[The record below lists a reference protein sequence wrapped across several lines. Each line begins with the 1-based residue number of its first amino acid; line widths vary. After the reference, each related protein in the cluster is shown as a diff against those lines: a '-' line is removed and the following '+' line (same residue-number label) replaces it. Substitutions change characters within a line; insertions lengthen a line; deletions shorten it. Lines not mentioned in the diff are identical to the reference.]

1 MKKLSALALILIFSF
16 SYAQVSEFQK
26 ADSRYE
32 RKIKSLY
39 KKYPKPND
47 ERTKQEWLLTEEKIS
62 AYKNALEK
70 ISEEEKKT
78 TTDVPPPAAA
88 KITKEAEYATGKASF
103 QKLLNEAVDLTF
115 LNFAANPYKITLKF
129 TLDSK
134 GNVYNARVK
143 GNNEDVNA
151 FIEAAFYRI
160 KDKGKWKPAE
170 SNGKPVLSVVS
181 LPLQLNFSKK

>member
-1 MKKLSALALILIFSF
+1 MKRLSALAFILVFAISG
-16 SYAQVSEFQK
+16 AQVSEFQK

-62 AYKNALEK
+62 KYKDALEK
-70 ISEEEKKT
+70 ISEEEKKMI
-78 TTDVPPPAAA
+78 TDVPPPMAP
-88 KITKEAEYATGKASF
+88 KISKEAEYETGKASF
-103 QKLLNEAVDLTF
+103 QKLLNEAVDLSF
-115 LNFAANPYKITLKF
+115 LNFAVNPYKITLKF
-129 TLDSK
+129 TVDSK
-134 GNVYNARVK
+134 GNVYRARVK

-151 FIEAAFYRI
+151 FIEAGFYRI

-170 SNGKPVLSVVS
+170 SGGRPVLSVVS
-181 LPLQLNFSKK
+181 LPLQLNFSK

>member
-1 MKKLSALALILIFSF
+1 MKRLLALVFIISFVFSQ
-16 SYAQVSEFQK
+16 AQISEFDK

-32 RKIKSLY
+32 RKKKALY

-47 ERTKQEWLLTEEKIS
+47 LKTKQEWLLTEEKIT

-78 TTDVPPPAAA
+78 IKDVPPPIAP

-103 QKLLNEAVDLTF
+103 QKLLNEAVDLSF
-115 LNFAANPYKITLKF
+115 LNFAVNPYKITLKF

-134 GNVYNARVK
+134 GNVYHVKVK

-151 FIEAAFYRI
+151 FIEAGFHRI

-170 SNGKPVLSVVS
+170 SNGRPVLSVVS
-181 LPLQLNFSKK
+181 LPLQLNFSK

>member
-1 MKKLSALALILIFSF
+1 MKRFSALACILVFAFSN
-16 SYAQVSEFQK
+16 AQVSEFEK

-62 AYKNALEK
+62 SYKGALEK

-78 TTDVPPPAAA
+78 VTDVPPPSAP
-88 KITKEAEYATGKASF
+88 KITKEAEYEAGKASF

-115 LNFAANPYKITLKF
+115 LNFAVNPYKITLKF

-134 GNVYNARVK
+134 GNAYDVRVK
-143 GNNEDVNA
+143 GNNQDVNA
-151 FIEAAFYRI
+151 FIEAGFYRI
-160 KDKGKWKPAE
+160 RDKGKWKPAE
-170 SNGKPVLSVVS
+170 SNGRPVLSVVT
-181 LPLQLNFSKK
+181 LPLQLNFSK

>member
-1 MKKLSALALILIFSF
+1 MKRLSALACILVFAFS
-16 SYAQVSEFQK
+16 SAQVSEFQK

-32 RKIKSLY
+32 RKVKSLY

-62 AYKNALEK
+62 AYKDALEK
-70 ISEEEKKT
+70 IAEEEKKT
-78 TTDVPPPAAA
+78 VTDVPPPMAP
-88 KITKEAEYATGKASF
+88 KITKEAEYEAGKAAF
-103 QKLLNEAVDLTF
+103 QKILNEAVDLSF
-115 LNFAANPYKITLKF
+115 LNFAVNPYKITLKF

-134 GNVYNARVK
+134 GNVSNARVK

-160 KDKGKWKPAE
+160 KNKGRWKPAE
-170 SNGKPVLSVVS
+170 SNGRPVLSVVS
-181 LPLQLNFSKK
+181 LPLQLNFSKP

>member
-1 MKKLSALALILIFSF
+1 MKRLSALVFILLFAFSN
-16 SYAQVSEFQK
+16 AQVSEFQK
-26 ADSRYE
+26 ADSKYE

-39 KKYPKPND
+39 RKYPKPND

-62 AYKNALEK
+62 AYQNALEK
-70 ISEEEKKT
+70 ISEEEKKMI
-78 TTDVPPPAAA
+78 TDVPSATTP

-103 QKLLNEAVDLTF
+103 QKLLNDAVDLSF
-115 LNFAANPYKITLKF
+115 LNFAVNPYKITLSF

-134 GNVYNARVK
+134 GNAYNVKVK
-143 GNNEDVNA
+143 GNNEAVNT

-181 LPLQLNFSKK
+181 LPLQMNFSK

>member
-1 MKKLSALALILIFSF
+1 MKKLSALAFILIFSF
-16 SYAQVSEFQK
+16 SSAQVSEFQK

-39 KKYPKPND
+39 RKYPKPND

-62 AYKNALEK
+62 AYKNALDK
-70 ISEEEKKT
+70 ISEEEKKMI
-78 TTDVPPPAAA
+78 TDVPPPVAP
-88 KITKEAEYATGKASF
+88 KITKEAEYETGKASF

-115 LNFAANPYKITLKF
+115 LNFAVNPYKINLKF
-129 TLDSK
+129 ILDSK
-134 GNVYNARVK
+134 GNASHVKVK

-160 KDKGKWKPAE
+160 RDKGKWKPAE
-170 SNGKPVLSVVS
+170 SNGRPVLSVVN
-181 LPLQLNFSKK
+181 LPLQLNFSK

>member
-1 MKKLSALALILIFSF
+1 MKRLSALALILFFSF
-16 SYAQVSEFQK
+16 GNAQVSEFQK

-62 AYKNALEK
+62 AYKNALEN
-70 ISEEEKKT
+70 ISVEEKKMVT
-78 TTDVPPPAAA
+78 EVPSPAAP
-88 KITKEAEYATGKASF
+88 KVTKEAEYSTGKASF
-103 QKLLNEAVDLTF
+103 QKLLNDAVDISF
-115 LNFAANPYKITLKF
+115 LNFAVNPYKINLKF

-134 GNVYNARVK
+134 GNVYDAQVK
-143 GNNEDVNA
+143 GNNDAVNT

-170 SNGKPVLSVVS
+170 SNGRPVLSVVN
-181 LPLQLNFSKK
+181 LPLQLDFSK

>member
-1 MKKLSALALILIFSF
+1 MKRLSTLACILVFVFSN
-16 SYAQVSEFQK
+16 AQVSEFEK

-62 AYKNALEK
+62 SYKDALEK
-70 ISEEEKKT
+70 ISEEDKKAI
-78 TTDVPPPAAA
+78 TDVPPPSAP
-88 KITKEAEYATGKASF
+88 KITKEAEYETGKASF

-115 LNFAANPYKITLKF
+115 LNFAVNPYKITLKF

-134 GNVYNARVK
+134 GNAYDVRVK
-143 GNNEDVNA
+143 GNNQDVNA
-151 FIEAAFYRI
+151 FIEAGFYRI
-160 KDKGKWKPAE
+160 RDKGKWKPAE
-170 SNGKPVLSVVS
+170 SNGRPVLSVVT
-181 LPLQLNFSKK
+181 LPLQLNFSK

>member
-1 MKKLSALALILIFSF
+1 MKRLSALAFILFFAFSH
-16 SYAQVSEFQK
+16 AQISEFEK

-32 RKIKSLY
+32 RKKKALY

-47 ERTKQEWLLTEEKIS
+47 LKTKQEWLITEEKIS

-78 TTDVPPPAAA
+78 IKDVPPPIAP
-88 KITKEAEYATGKASF
+88 KITKEAEYETGKASF
-103 QKLLNEAVDLTF
+103 QKLLNDAVDLSF
-115 LNFAANPYKITLKF
+115 LNFAVNPYKITLKF

-134 GNVYNARVK
+134 GNAYHVKVK

-151 FIEAAFYRI
+151 FIEAGFYRI
-160 KDKGKWKPAE
+160 RDKGKWRPAE
-170 SNGKPVLSVVS
+170 SNGRPVLSVVN
-181 LPLQLNFSKK
+181 LPLQLNFSK

>member
-1 MKKLSALALILIFSF
+1 MKKLSALAFLLFFVFS
-16 SYAQVSEFQK
+16 SAQVSEFQK

-32 RKIKSLY
+32 RKMKSLY

-70 ISEEEKKT
+70 ISEEEKKMVK
-78 TTDVPPPAAA
+78 DVPPPMAP
-88 KITKEAEYATGKASF
+88 KIAKEAEYETGKAAF
-103 QKLLNEAVDLTF
+103 QKLLNDATDLTF
-115 LNFAANPYKITLKF
+115 LNFAVNPYKINLKF

-134 GNVYNARVK
+134 GNVYNVKVK
-143 GNNEDVNA
+143 GNNENVNA

-170 SNGKPVLSVVS
+170 SNGRPVLSVVN
-181 LPLQLNFSKK
+181 LPLQLNFSK